1 MQDCEMLPLTEEDL
15 QLIEEMRNW
24 LLDREMLVY
33 LPFQAKLLIETEIP
47 LMLQQIRTLQRS
59 ACP

>member
-59 ACP
+59 DCP